1 MADIFVSYRR
11 DDSQRSAGRIN
22 DRLEAVFGAGRVFF
36 DTVTTKPGEDFH
48 AVLGNRVG
56 SCRVLLAVIGPRWLE
71 ILVSQLSETNDFVR
85 IEIAEAL
92 QRKVRVIPVLIDG
105 AKPPPAAQLPD
116 DLKALACL
124 NAVPVRA
131 ETSRPDLEQ
140 LIGFLRELLD
150 GGTTP
155 PPPARE
161 GRIEVGAHIVHG
173 ALDGWFKPGAGK
185 AEWFKDLDVGPE
197 MVVVPA
203 GSFTMGSTDYG
214 SGKLPHKV
222 AVGVPFAVGRF
233 TVTRGQFA
241 AFVNATGHKAE
252 GAHVLK
258 GDKREFDPKASWR
271 NPGFAQ
277 NDNHPV
283 VCVNWDDARAYADWL
298 SGRTGKTYR
307 LLSEAEW
314 EYCCRARTTTKY
326 AFGDSISTSQAQYS
340 AKRTVEVGK
349 FAPNAWGLYDMH
361 GNVWE
366 WCEDAWHEDYKG
378 APEDGTVWPGGDM
391 SSRVLRGG
399 SWYVID
405 PVILRSAY
413 RIWFLPDDRNGYFGF
428 RVARTL

>member
-1 MADIFVSYRR
+1 MA
-11 DDSQRSAGRIN
+11 
-22 DRLEAVFGAGRVFF
+22 
-36 DTVTTKPGEDFH
+36 
-48 AVLGNRVG
+48 
-56 SCRVLLAVIGPRWLE
+56 
-71 ILVSQLSETNDFVR
+71 
-85 IEIAEAL
+85 
-92 QRKVRVIPVLIDG
+92 
-105 AKPPPAAQLPD
+105 
-116 DLKALACL
+116 
-124 NAVPVRA
+124 
-131 ETSRPDLEQ
+131 
-140 LIGFLRELLD
+140 
-150 GGTTP
+150 
-155 PPPARE
+155 
-161 GRIEVGAHIVHG
+161 
-173 ALDGWFKPGAGK
+173 
-185 AEWFKDLDVGPE
+185 WFKDLDVGPE

-203 GSFTMGSTDYG
+203 GSFMMGSNDYD
-214 SGKLPHKV
+214 SEQPPHKV

-258 GDKREFDPKASWR
+258 GDKRELDPKASWR

-283 VCVNWDDARAYADWL
+283 VCVNWDDAIAYADWL

-340 AKRTVEVGK
+340 AKRTAEVGK
-349 FAPNAWGLYDMH
+349 FAPNAWGLHDMH

-366 WCEDAWHEDYKG
+366 WVEDAWHVNYQG
-378 APEDGTVWPGGDM
+378 APEDGSVWSSGGDM
-391 SSRVLRGG
+391 KRVLRGG